1 MRELRFTK
9 GHGTMNDF
17 VLLSDPDDEL
27 TLNED
32 DVTLLCDRRAG
43 IGGDGVLRAVRARHI
58 SGWQGDPDLWF
69 MDYRNADGSLAEMC
83 GNGLRVFLRYLVAEG
98 LAEPGEL
105 SVGTRAGQRSGRFL
119 PDGRLSVTMGPVRV
133 ADDRVGVSVGTQRW
147 SGVPVDV
154 GNPHV
159 VSVLQPADDLAGLDL
174 SRAPQLDPVDRF
186 PEGVNAE
193 FVTLTAPGVL
203 TMRVHER
210 GSGETWSCGTGVVA
224 AAAATGGA
232 EEGEPITVIVPGGT
246 LEVSFA
252 AGEATLTGPAVLVAT
267 GHWLLGAEDSTAPAE
282 EVNP

>member
-17 VLLSDPDDEL
+17 VLLTDPDDEL
-27 TLNED
+27 TLTEAD
-32 DVTLLCDRRAG
+32 ITLLCDRRAG

-58 SGWQGDPDLWF
+58 AGWQGDPDLWF

-105 SVGTRAGQRSGRFL
+105 KVGTRAGLRSGRFL
-119 PDGRLSVTMGPVRV
+119 PDGRLSVTMGPAHVG
-133 ADDRVGVSVGTQRW
+133 DDRVVVSVGTQRW

-159 VSVLQPADDLAGLDL
+159 VSVLRPADGLADLDL
-174 SRAPQLDPVDRF
+174 SRAPQLDPFDRF

-193 FVTLTAPGVL
+193 FVTVGEPGLL

-224 AAAATGGA
+224 AAAVAGGVGD
-232 EEGEPITVIVPGGT
+232 GEPITVVVPGGT
-246 LEVSFA
+246 LEVRFA

-267 GHWLLGAEDSTAPAE
+267 GQWLLGVEDSTAPAKE
-282 EVNP
+282 AKP